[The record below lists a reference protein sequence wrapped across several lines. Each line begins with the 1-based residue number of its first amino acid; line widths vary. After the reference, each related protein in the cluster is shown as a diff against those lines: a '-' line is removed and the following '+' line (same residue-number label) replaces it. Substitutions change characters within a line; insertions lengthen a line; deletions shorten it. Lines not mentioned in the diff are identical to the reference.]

1 MTPPI
6 KMSGSIERPSTQL
19 ASPTDKAVPLAP
31 DFDAGWVAESDAGP
45 RRAQQAEHTPV
56 SGRKNVC
63 LISSSRNAT
72 EHRILSKQAVSL
84 VRAGYRVVIIAVH
97 PRDENV
103 SGIEIKAVPKF
114 ESRFSRIVR
123 ATRFVYR
130 EALRQ
135 RADIYHFHNLELI
148 PVGWLLK
155 FRGKRV
161 IYDVREDTP
170 ADLRDKFWIP
180 RLLRPLIANAVYL
193 VEKLSGRVF
202 DGIVTTTHHISER
215 FPKGKTAVVQNF
227 PLLDETF
234 PADRPYLERAPV
246 VLFIGTIDPPRGV
259 LDLVEAMGLLP
270 ETLDARLV
278 IGGKFE
284 TPGMEQEA
292 RNKAGWN
299 RTDYTGWQDREG
311 LLHLLGRARIG
322 VLPFRSAANL
332 NNAQPIKLFEY
343 MLAGIPVLASDLPRQ
358 AEIVK
363 DAQCGILVKP
373 NQPQALADAIQW
385 LLEHP
390 VEAQAMGARG
400 REAVLRNYNWSSQAR
415 LLLELYHKVIS

>member
-1 MTPPI
+1 MP
-6 KMSGSIERPSTQL
+6 GSIQRPSTQL
-19 ASPTDKAVPLAP
+19 APPRDEASNFAP
-31 DFDAGWVAESDAGP
+31 DLYARREAEDDIGP
-45 RRAQQAEHTPV
+45 RRAQQEELPPV
-56 SGRKNVC
+56 SIRKNVC

-84 VRAGYRVVIIAVH
+84 VHAGYRVVIIAVH
-97 PRDENV
+97 PRDEDI

-114 ESRFSRIVR
+114 ESRFSRIIR
-123 ATRFVYR
+123 ASRFVYR

-155 FRGKRV
+155 LRGKRV

-193 VEKLSGRVF
+193 VEKLSGHVF
-202 DGIVTTTHHISER
+202 DGIVTTTRHISER

-227 PLLDETF
+227 PLLDEPF

-246 VLFIGTIDPPRGV
+246 VLFIGTIDPPRGL
-259 LDLVEAMGLLP
+259 LDLVDAMGLLP
-270 ETLDARLV
+270 ETLEARLA

-292 RNKAGWN
+292 RNKAGWK
-299 RTDYTGWQDREG
+299 RTEYCGWQNRQG
-311 LLHLLGRARIG
+311 LLDLLGRARIG

-358 AEIVK
+358 AEIVR
-363 DAQCGILVKP
+363 DAQCGIVVKP
-373 NQPQALADAIQW
+373 NQPQALADAIRW

-390 VEAQAMGARG
+390 AEAQAMGTRG
-400 REAVLRNYNWSSQAR
+400 REAVLRNYNWNSQAD
-415 LLLELYHKVIS
+415 LLLQLYRKVIG